1 MTLRHPH
8 RWGRG
13 RYELLEHRML
23 LAADVYITE
32 FVASNSDGLLD
43 EDGDSSDWL
52 EIFNAGPDE
61 VSLLG
66 WHLTDDR
73 AELTKWAFP
82 AETLSVGEF
91 LVVFA
96 SDKDRDTVGQELHT
110 NFKLGASGEGLGL
123 SNGNVIVSEFSP
135 EFPQQLT
142 DIAYGLTQDIDVR
155 RFVDPAQTAS
165 VLISASAPPEAWTEI
180 NVDDGGWTESTA
192 AIGYQNTVPGFTVV
206 EAKSS
211 SPLVNLAEANSVL
224 NGVGRNLE
232 TVTIASVVNFF
243 DQEGG
248 GGTGNFAED
257 LPFPGNTDADDNDF
271 AIRATGTITIPTP
284 GVWTFGTNGDD
295 GARLLVNNEQVIDDD
310 TLHAPEDRFGS
321 LELEAGQY
329 PVEFT
334 FFERGGGGA
343 VELFAAAGEFES
355 FSPDFRLIGDVAA
368 GGLRVETSPGGGASP
383 YGSLIQTN
391 VIDSMFGSSTE
402 AYLRIPFSVDD
413 VTSIDALSLRMNYDD
428 GFVAY
433 LNGTEVAR
441 RNVMIDGTV
450 DNDRPVEDAV
460 LVEGIDFTS
469 HIDLL
474 NDGENVLAIHGINIS
489 ADSDE
494 FLLAAELAEFTVE
507 FGDHAYFRTPT
518 PGEFNPAT
526 GASEFLVRDVSIDQP
541 AGFYEDAFEVAIAA
555 TQGTTIRYTTDGSE
569 PTDSGGMEYTGP
581 ITVAGTTTLRARSF
595 KSGAE
600 PSFVETATYVFLEDV
615 LTQSSNGQAPEG
627 FPTSRNINGQQLD
640 YGMDPAIVESATW
653 GPQLMEA
660 LTQVPTMSI
669 VMDVDDLLGTR
680 DGIYTHAQSHGRAW
694 ERPASLELLN
704 PDGSEGFQVN
714 AGIRIRGGFSRTG
727 RNPKHAFRLFF
738 RDEYGD
744 SKLEFPLFGDE
755 GTDSFDKI
763 DLRTTQNYSWAFGGD
778 GRNTFVRDVFSRD
791 IQGAMGQPYTRS
803 RFYHLYINGQYW
815 GLFQTQERSEARYA
829 ASYYGGDSDDYDVVK
844 SAGSSGGYQ
853 TEATDGNLEA
863 LQRLADFFYQ
873 RNGLSD
879 ANMEDYFRAQGMNP
893 DGTPNS
899 EYERLLDVENLID
912 YMILTYYTSDAD
924 GPGSKFTR
932 PRVNNYYGIFNR
944 ENPDG
949 FKWFEHDSEHSLDT
963 GNAARANYNM
973 VTPLTTGGSQFRYF
987 NPHWMHE
994 RLAETN
1000 SEYRLKFADA
1010 VHRHLFN
1017 DGLLT
1022 VDNAL
1027 EVIDTRAAEID
1038 MAIIAESARWG
1049 DAQRG
1054 TPYTKTNWEI
1064 ALEDVRDWIEDRRD
1078 VVLGQLRDQG
1088 WYVDPPTFIVDG
1100 EPSEGGTVNDKLELL
1115 SISGLEFQDVFDFG
1129 AEWYYLDDGSDQG
1142 SAWREVGFDDSTW
1155 ESGPAQLGYGDGDEA
1170 TVVSFGSSSNSK
1182 FATNYFRRTFEFED
1196 TQNVDAALIRLIRD
1210 DGAIVY
1216 LNGQEIARSNMA
1228 SGSVSF
1234 DDFANSTASGAGESS
1249 ALEFS
1254 FDPSLLMVGTN
1265 EIAVEVHQTSGTS
1278 SDLSFDLAL
1287 QIGGFALSDSAI
1299 YYTMDGSDPRL
1310 SDGQVNPNAQIYSGD
1325 ALSIEG
1331 TAPIATRTL
1340 KGDEWSALSVA
1351 TFEAAEQGIV
1361 GDINLDGEVGFADFL
1376 ILSSNF
1382 GQAGDREQGDL
1393 NGNGQIDFADFL
1405 LLSDNFGQ
1413 VPQFASRA
1421 PQEPAVDVVLAL
1433 FDPDDDDSDDQ
1444 VSSTANDVLQSIK
1457 RRRDF

>member
-1 MTLRHPH
+1 
-8 RWGRG
+8 
-13 RYELLEHRML
+13 ML

-52 EIFNAGPDE
+52 EIFNAGPDD
-61 VSLLG
+61 VNLRG
-66 WHLTDDR
+66 WFLSDDR
-73 AELTKWAFP
+73 DELTKWAFP
-82 AETLSVGEF
+82 AKTLSVGEF
-91 LVVFA
+91 MVVFA

-110 NFKLGASGEGLGL
+110 NFKLGASGEYLGL
-123 SNGNVIVSEFSP
+123 SNGNGIVSDFAP

-142 DIAYGLTQDIDVR
+142 DIAYGITQDIDVR
-155 RFVDPAQTAS
+155 RFVDSAQHAS
-165 VLISASAPPEAWTEI
+165 LLVSSSTPPETWTEI
-180 NVDDGGWTESTA
+180 DFDDGSWTDSTA

-206 EAKSS
+206 DAKSS
-211 SPLVNLAEANSVL
+211 TQLVNLSEADRVL
-224 NGVGRNLE
+224 AGEGRISE
-232 TVTIASVVNFF
+232 TIAIASTVNFF

-271 AIRATGTITIPTP
+271 AIRATGTITIPAS
-284 GVWTFGTNGDD
+284 GIWTFGTNGDD
-295 GARLLVNNEQVIDDD
+295 GARLLVNNVHVIDDD

-321 LELEAGQY
+321 LELAAGQY
-329 PVEFT
+329 PIELT
-334 FFERGGGGA
+334 FFERGGGGE
-343 VELFAAAGEFES
+343 VELFAAAGEFQAFAS
-355 FSPDFRLIGDVAA
+355 DFRLIGDVAA

-391 VIDSMFGSSTE
+391 VIESMFGVTSDV
-402 AYLRIPFSVDD
+402 YLRIPFD
-413 VTSIDALSLRMNYDD
+413 VNDVASIETLSLRMNYDD

-433 LNGTEVAR
+433 LNGTEVAS
-441 RNVMIDGTV
+441 RNVAMGATV
-450 DNDRPVEDAV
+450 IGDRPVENAV
-460 LVEGIDFTS
+460 LVEGIDITS

-474 NDGENVLAIHGINIS
+474 NEGENVLAIHGINIS

-507 FGDHAYFRTPT
+507 FGDVAYFRTPT
-518 PGEFNPAT
+518 PGEFNPAS
-526 GASEFLVRDVSIDQP
+526 GASEFLVSDVTIEQP
-541 AGFYEDAFEVAIAA
+541 AGFYGEAFDVAITAE
-555 TQGTTIRYTTDGSE
+555 QGTTIRYTTDGSE
-569 PTDSGGMEYTGP
+569 PTETSGTEYVGPVTVDS
-581 ITVAGTTTLRARSF
+581 TTTLRARSF
-595 KSGAE
+595 KSNAE

-615 LTQSSNGQAPEG
+615 LTQSSNGLAPEG

-653 GPQLMEA
+653 GPQLIEA
-660 LTQVPTMSI
+660 LTQIPTMSV

-680 DGIYTHAQSHGRAW
+680 DGIYTNAQSHGRAW

-714 AGIRIRGGFSRTG
+714 AGIRVRGGFSRTG

-738 RDEYGD
+738 RDEYGA

-755 GTDSFDKI
+755 GADSFDKI
-763 DLRTTQNYSWAFGGD
+763 DLRTTQNYSWAFQGD

-791 IQGAMGQPYTRS
+791 IQGAMGQAYTRS
-803 RFYHLYINGQYW
+803 RYYHLYINGQYW

-829 ASYYGGDSDDYDVVK
+829 ASYFGGDSDDFDVVK

-863 LQRLADFFYQ
+863 LQRLADYFYQ
-873 RNGLSD
+873 TRGLSD
-879 ANMEDYFRAQGMNP
+879 SNMEDYYRAQGMNP
-893 DGTPNS
+893 DGTRNP
-899 EYERLLDVENLID
+899 EYERLLDVDNLID
-912 YMILTYYTSDAD
+912 YMIITYYTSDAD

-932 PRVNNYYGIFNR
+932 PRVNNYFGVFNR
-944 ENPDG
+944 ESPDG

-963 GNAARANYNM
+963 GNAAGANYNM

-1017 DGLLT
+1017 DGVLT
-1022 VDNAL
+1022 VDNAVH
-1027 EVIDTRAAEID
+1027 VIDSRAAEID

-1054 TPYTKTNWEI
+1054 TPYTKASWEN
-1064 ALEDVRDWIEDRRD
+1064 ALEDVRGWIEDRRN

-1100 EPSEGGTVNDKLELL
+1100 EPSEGGALNGELELL
-1115 SISGLEFQDVFDFG
+1115 SISGLEFEDVFDFG
-1129 AEWYYLDDGSDQG
+1129 AEWKYLDDGSDQG
-1142 SAWREVGFDDSTW
+1142 SPWREVGFDDSTW
-1155 ESGPAQLGYGDGDEA
+1155 ESGQAQFGYGDGDEA
-1170 TVVSFGSSSNSK
+1170 TVLNFGPNSNSK
-1182 FATNYFRRTFEFED
+1182 FATTYFRKTFAMED
-1196 TQNVDAALIRLIRD
+1196 TENIDAALIRLIRD

-1216 LNGQEIARSNMA
+1216 LNGQEIARSNMP
-1228 SGSVSF
+1228 SGNVSF
-1234 DDFANSTASGAGESS
+1234 DDFASGVASGGGEST
-1249 ALEFS
+1249 ALEFG
-1254 FDPSLLMVGTN
+1254 FDPSLLISGTN
-1265 EIAVEVHQTSGTS
+1265 EIAVEVHQTSSTS

-1287 QIGGFALSDSAI
+1287 QIGGFALSDSTI
-1299 YYTMDGSDPRL
+1299 YYTLDGADPRS
-1310 SDGQVNPNAQIYSGD
+1310 SDGQVNPNALIYSGD
-1325 ALSIEG
+1325 GVSIEG
-1331 TAPIATRTL
+1331 TGQVATRTL

-1351 TFEAAEQGIV
+1351 SFETAQQVIV
-1361 GDINLDGEVGFADFL
+1361 GDIDLNGEVGFADFL

-1413 VPQFASRA
+1413 VPQFASHV
-1421 PQEPAVDVVLAL
+1421 PQSTAATDVVLSL
-1433 FDPDDDDSDDQ
+1433 FDADDEEDHDQLSLITDS
-1444 VSSTANDVLQSIK
+1444 VL
-1457 RRRDF
+1457 